1 MNRQQM
7 KHYSDKQDR
16 RIVKEFF
23 QKELNTHLSYGGH
36 WDVDLKGKPFDIEIS
51 HLFSFPSLIKR
62 WEQENRFRIEIR
74 KRDHY
79 SVSYTHLTLPT
90 KA

>member
-36 WDVDLKGKPFDIEIS
+36 YDVDLKGKPFDIEIS
-51 HLFSFPSLIKR
+51 HLSFPSLIER
-62 WEQENRFRIEIR
+62 WEKENRFRIEIR
-74 KRDHY
+74 KRNHY
-79 SVSYTHLTLPT
+79 WDGQYNKSLSLIHI
-90 KA
+90 